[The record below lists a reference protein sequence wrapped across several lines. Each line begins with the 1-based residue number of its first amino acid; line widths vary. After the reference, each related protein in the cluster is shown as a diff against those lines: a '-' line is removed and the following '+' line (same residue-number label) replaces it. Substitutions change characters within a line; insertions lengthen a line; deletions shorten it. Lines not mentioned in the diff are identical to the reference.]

1 MIKLIAIDLD
11 GTLLDDHKNISEE
24 NLKAIKYAKEK
35 GVKIVISTGRPYAGV
50 KPILDKLNING
61 DDEYVI
67 IYNGGKILNV
77 GTGETIYSTTITGK
91 TVKELYAESKILN
104 TDIHAFRIDEE
115 LITPKHNP
123 YTDVEAHINGIEDHL
138 CDFNKIKDDELFIKC
153 MLVSEDEKLTSA
165 MANVNDK
172 FYTEFSMVRSA
183 TIFLEFLNKNSDKG
197 KAVSALANYLNIS
210 LDEVMAIGDANN
222 DISMIKVAGVGV
234 AMENA
239 FDEVF
244 EYANFTTDT
253 NENSGVAKAI
263 LKYVK

>member
-11 GTLLDDHKNISEE
+11 GTLFDDLKNIPEE
-24 NLKAIKYAKEK
+24 NIKAIKYAKEK
-35 GVKIVISTGRPYAGV
+35 GVKIVISTGRPFKGV
-50 KPILDKLNING
+50 IDVLEKLDLTSN
-61 DDEYVI
+61 DDYVI

-77 GTGETIYSTTITGK
+77 GKNETIYSTTITGK
-91 TVKELYAESKILN
+91 TVKELYEESKILN

-123 YTDVEAHINGIEDHL
+123 YTDVEARINHIEDHL
-138 CDFNKIKDDELFIKC
+138 YDFNNISDDELFIKC
-153 MLVSEDEKLTSA
+153 MLVSENEVLTNA
-165 MANVNDK
+165 MANVNEK
-172 FYTEFSMVRSA
+172 FYTDYSMVRSS

-197 KAVSALANYLNIS
+197 KAVKALAEYLNIS

-234 AMENA
+234 AMGNA
-239 FDEVF
+239 FEEVF
-244 EYANFTTDT
+244 EYANYITDT